1 MRIQDHVKL
10 SAVAATL
17 ALPWLKKDV
26 WIPFAA
32 SIFIDVDRCLWH
44 AITHRTLSLSAA
56 VRFFGQA
63 DPPQTTGAK
72 FFHHPL
78 VLGFLLF
85 LAVRWRSRL
94 LGLILGG
101 LLFHVS
107 LDAIHIT
114 QMSHL
119 KRTLSEQAENVC
131 PECRRA
137 VEALQLHTVDIPAN
151 LLERY
156 HPRYFVVLCPEC
168 HERVH
173 SKG

>member
-1 MRIQDHVKL
+1 MRVQDHVKL

-32 SIFIDVDRCLWH
+32 SIFIDVDHYLWH
-44 AITHRTLSLSAA
+44 AVTQRTLSLSAA

-63 DPPQTTGAK
+63 DPPQTTSMK
-72 FFHHPL
+72 LLHHPV
-78 VLGFLLF
+78 VLGMVLF

-107 LDAIHIT
+107 LDAIHIL
-114 QMSHL
+114 QMSYL
-119 KRTLSEQAENVC
+119 KRTLSEQ
-131 PECRRA
+131 
-137 VEALQLHTVDIPAN
+137 
-151 LLERY
+151 
-156 HPRYFVVLCPEC
+156 
-168 HERVH
+168 
-173 SKG
+173 